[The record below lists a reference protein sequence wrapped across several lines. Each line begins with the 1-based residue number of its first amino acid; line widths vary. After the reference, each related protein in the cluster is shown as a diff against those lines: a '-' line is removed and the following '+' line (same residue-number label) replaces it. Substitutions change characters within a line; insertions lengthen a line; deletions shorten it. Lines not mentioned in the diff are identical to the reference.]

1 MFALVVHT
9 LLLAFAPTT
18 QANLMKLLYTSNV
31 AGHIFEVD
39 GDGRTCTRYHN
50 NGSLIHN
57 TGNYQS
63 LHACAGGAAGRK
75 WFIDQYYSN
84 QANGADW
91 NDVVLLDTGN
101 HFYGSREYFAR
112 GAEGV
117 ASFAKKLKYDAMA
130 LSSKDLH
137 AEQSEIDA
145 FVTSMNAGS
154 LTVPFVASNLILNTE
169 ADPLQKKQ
177 LYKLINDTKHI
188 KKYHVITDGSGD
200 KIVVFNLL
208 PKNAALRS
216 RCIDTSDPSGSVQ
229 VLGQNAADSEW
240 LMSQVSHMNRLWE
253 QVKDELRETPAYAIL
268 LADLPMAQIVTL
280 TRVLSFINVGIGPS
294 APTKKTGVCHPATM
308 DAINCA
314 PLNGQPMQVNSELGV
329 KREIPNS
336 GKLVVPCS
344 LFLVPCSLFLVP
356 CSLFL
361 VPCSLFLFLLLGGR
375 CLFFFFVSHTLFV
388 SFVAWLFVSLL
399 TLLLCGTVDSS
410 LHHGHG
416 FLVFLVLQFRP
427 RGRHGL
433 HQCDVP
439 LHWQRSGSG
448 GV

>member
-84 QANGADW
+84 QANKE

-137 AEQSEIDA
+137 AEQSEIHA

-154 LTVPFVASNLILNTE
+154 LKVPFVASNLILNTE
-169 ADPLQKKQ
+169 ADPLQRKQ
-177 LYKLINDTKHI
+177 LYKLIDEDKHI
-188 KKYHVITDGSGD
+188 KKYHVITDSSGD
-200 KIVVFNLL
+200 NIVVFNLL

-253 QVKDELRETPAYAIL
+253 QVKDEPEGTPAYAIL

-336 GKLVVPCS
+336 GKLVVRCS

-361 VPCSLFLFLLLGGR
+361 VPCSLLLFLVSCFLFLVSCFLFLVSSSRWSVVGVFFSFLFLTL
-375 CLFFFFVSHTLFV
+375 CLFLLWHGCLF
-388 SFVAWLFVSLL
+388 
-399 TLLLCGTVDSS
+399 LC
-410 LHHGHG
+410 
-416 FLVFLVLQFRP
+416 
-427 RGRHGL
+427 
-433 HQCDVP
+433 
-439 LHWQRSGSG
+439 
-448 GV
+448 